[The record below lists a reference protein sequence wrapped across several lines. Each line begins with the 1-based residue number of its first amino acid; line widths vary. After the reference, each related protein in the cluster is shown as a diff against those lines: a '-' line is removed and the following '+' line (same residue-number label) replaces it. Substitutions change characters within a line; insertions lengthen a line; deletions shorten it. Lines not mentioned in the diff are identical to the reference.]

1 VNRRSAAQVYELELR
16 RVLAGSRKRRGELI
30 GASVC
35 AAVARRGSRG
45 ALSGRGT

>member
-1 VNRRSAAQVYELELR
+1 VCWLEAGGGTAAEHCPGAEW
-16 RVLAGSRKRRGELI
+16 KRRGELI